1 MNKIPKLTPALPR
14 FALIYDLE
22 TFSTHVNAVVIEVGL
37 VLIDTHNGEILHEH
51 VHYFNQ
57 ENQHGHYD
65 PETHEWVKNN
75 LPEHVYNERMRNSNA
90 VNDNKQ
96 SMLELIQIIDH
107 MLKNPVGDDL
117 EDYAVYGNGSNF
129 DQPILNGLAQRLLG
143 RNNVFKWNFKQEL
156 CLRSYT
162 SLFCTADQLKQIKA
176 QCIDELE
183 TLFERPMV
191 LHTALDDARIEGR
204 ILHKLVS
211 MFHTAYN

>member
-1 MNKIPKLTPALPR
+1 MNSIPKLTPALPR
-14 FALIYDLE
+14 FALICDIE
-22 TFSTHVNAVVIEVGL
+22 TFITDVNTVGIEVGV
-37 VLIDTHNGEILHEH
+37 VLINTRNGEIWHEH

-57 ENQHGHYD
+57 ENQYGHYN
-65 PETHEWVKNN
+65 PETHESVKNN
-75 LPEHVYNERMRNSNA
+75 LPERVYNKRMRSCNA
-90 VNDNKQ
+90 VIDNKQ

-107 MLKNPVGDDL
+107 MLKNSVGDDL
-117 EDYAVYGNGSNF
+117 EDYAVYGNASNF
-129 DQPILNGLAQRLLG
+129 EQPILNGLAERFLG
-143 RNNVFKWNFKQEL
+143 RNDVFKWSFEQEL